1 MGSKPPQSA
10 LPIRCLAAPNFHMA
24 ELVPRQQELWGLL
37 VSCDAAFVPARPP
50 PACLPASSGG
60 KCAGSLQVGTA
71 SSSAQVGVSL
81 PGSPGSCLWLAP
93 PCWARACWER
103 GGAASPSHGGETGL
117 RSCLLFLPSQLLV
130 AERWCSIPLHVSL
143 APERVFQDLGCPP
156 GRRSSS
162 STCHQTG
169 TALGQPTGSPSP
181 PPSPPP
187 VQRAVSLFS
196 LHEAML
202 SPEAAPAGNPG
213 LGHLSLERQPAPH
226 AAPVL

>member
-1 MGSKPPQSA
+1 MAAISK
-10 LPIRCLAAPNFHMA
+10 
-24 ELVPRQQELWGLL
+24 E
-37 VSCDAAFVPARPP
+37 
-50 PACLPASSGG
+50 AC
-60 KCAGSLQVGTA
+60 
-71 SSSAQVGVSL
+71 
-81 PGSPGSCLWLAP
+81 
-93 PCWARACWER
+93 RD
-103 GGAASPSHGGETGL
+103 TG
-117 RSCLLFLPSQLLV
+117 
-130 AERWCSIPLHVSL
+130 
-143 APERVFQDLGCPP
+143 RVFQDLGCPP

-226 AAPVL
+226 AAPVLSQQPADLSGKVSHLEAMLKQLHSDLQKEKQDKVVLQVEVATLRQSNQRLQQESQSANEQLRKFAHIFSSALDKKDL